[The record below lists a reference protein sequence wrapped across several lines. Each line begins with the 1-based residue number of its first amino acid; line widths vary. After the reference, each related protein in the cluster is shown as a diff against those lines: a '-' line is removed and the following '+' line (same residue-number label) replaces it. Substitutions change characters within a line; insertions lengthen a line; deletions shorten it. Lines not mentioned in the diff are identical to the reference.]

1 MQKWFMAAIIL
12 IIITSSA
19 RAEDE
24 ALTITLPEN
33 AVVAAGDMSLGQV
46 AEVTGPADQVAKLAA
61 VSLGPAPLAGYQ
73 RPITVGLII
82 LRLRRAGWNPD
93 GVALAGEPQTMVV
106 TQGQPQPV
114 VVNNQAGSVQQLA
127 PPAPQIVIKRGDTVR
142 IVLSYK
148 GITIVTVGQAL
159 NDAAQDQI
167 VRVRVAGSRH
177 TTYGRVAN
185 ARTVE
190 VKL

>member
-1 MQKWFMAAIIL
+1 MQKWFVVATIL
-12 IIITSSA
+12 IVITSSA
-19 RAEDE
+19 WAEDE

-33 AVVAAGDMSLGQV
+33 AVVAGGDMSLGEV
-46 AEVTGPADQVAKLAA
+46 AEVTGPPDQAAKLAA

-73 RPITVGLII
+73 RPVTVGLIV
-82 LRLRRAGWNPD
+82 LRLRRAGWNPE
-93 GVALAGEPQTMVV
+93 GVALAGEPQTMVA

-114 VVNNQAGSVQQLA
+114 AVSNQAGPVLQPTSPL
-127 PPAPQIVIKRGDTVR
+127 PQIVIKRGDTVR

-148 GITIVTVGQAL
+148 AITIATVGQAL